1 MQLAPMSFVICS
13 NTSLAML
20 EQRQSHKT
28 SASMPP
34 SLQINAV
41 WDAMASVWVV
51 TSDDIPGL
59 VTEFPSL
66 NSLQAKLRVMIPE
79 LLRLNHV
86 IATDD
91 RGAIAFELISH
102 KHDMIEI
109 AS

>member
-1 MQLAPMSFVICS
+1 MQIAPMSFVICS
-13 NTSLAML
+13 NTSAML
-20 EQRQSHKT
+20 EQRQLHRT
-28 SASMPP
+28 SASMNHSP
-34 SLQINAV
+34 LQINAV
-41 WDAMASVWVV
+41 WDAMAAVWVV

-59 VTEFPSL
+59 ITESPSL

-86 IATDD
+86 IATDY

-102 KHDMIEI
+102 RQDVIEI